1 MGNKTGL
8 ITPFFMLLAGA
19 IASIIMYIR
28 GFELTRMLW
37 GLLIV
42 LVIFYIIGDVARY
55 LYASI
60 RPRIIPAME
69 LDKMVQAARKNGD
82 LTGSVVAFEGD
93 GQENAEEGVDA
104 DGFMS
109 EDMENYGTENYSAEG
124 YSDEELHGY
133 AAEDTTSEMEGY
145 EGGLSEE

>member
-19 IASIIMYIR
+19 IASIIMYVR
-28 GFELTRMLW
+28 GFDLTTMLW

-42 LVIFYIIGDVARY
+42 LVVFYIIGDIARY

-60 RPRIIPAME
+60 RPRIIPTGDLEM
-69 LDKMVQAARKNGD
+69 MVQKAKQNGD
-82 LTGSVVAFEGD
+82 LTGSVVAFEND
-93 GQENAEEGVDA
+93 EQKDMEGMDA

-109 EDMENYGTENYSAEG
+109 DNMEYNSGDG
-124 YSDEELHGY
+124 YSDEELSDY
-133 AAEDTTSEMEGY
+133 TAENTTAAMEGY
-145 EGGLSEE
+145 EDN

>member
-19 IASIIMYIR
+19 IASIIMYVR
-28 GFELTRMLW
+28 GFDLTTMLW

-60 RPRIIPAME
+60 RPRIIPAGDLE
-69 LDKMVQAARKNGD
+69 VMVQKAKLNGD
-82 LTGSVVAFEGD
+82 LTGNVVAFADDEQKD
-93 GQENAEEGVDA
+93 MEGVGA

-109 EDMENYGTENYSAEG
+109 ENGYSDEALDG
-124 YSDEELHGY
+124 YSDEET
-133 AAEDTTSEMEGY
+133 EN
-145 EGGLSEE
+145 

>member
-19 IASIIMYIR
+19 IASIIMYVR
-28 GFELTRMLW
+28 GFDLTTMLW

-42 LVIFYIIGDVARY
+42 LVVFYIIGDIARY

-60 RPRIIPAME
+60 RPRIIPSGDLEM
-69 LDKMVQAARKNGD
+69 MVQKAKQNGD
-82 LTGSVVAFEGD
+82 LTGSVVAFEND
-93 GQENAEEGVDA
+93 EQKDMEGMDA

-109 EDMENYGTENYSAEG
+109 DSADGSFGEG
-124 YSDEELHGY
+124 YSDEELSDDTAG
-133 AAEDTTSEMEGY
+133 DTTAAMEGY
-145 EGGLSEE
+145 KEP

>member
-19 IASIIMYIR
+19 IASIIMYVR

-42 LVIFYIIGDVARY
+42 LVIFYILGDVARY

-60 RPRIIPAME
+60 RPRIIPSAEINNMLKE
-69 LDKMVQAARKNGD
+69 ARKKGD
-82 LTGSVVAFEGD
+82 LTGSVVAFADE
-93 GQENAEEGVDA
+93 ENTGAQGSMDA
-104 DGFMS
+104 DGFMA
-109 EDMENYGTENYSAEG
+109 ENAEG
-124 YSDEELHGY
+124 YSDEELGEY
-133 AAEDTTSEMEGY
+133 DAAEGY
-145 EGGLSEE
+145 EGNSPEENY

>member
-19 IASIIMYIR
+19 IAAIIMYVR
-28 GFELTRMLW
+28 GFDLNTTLW

-42 LVIFYIIGDVARY
+42 LVIFYIIGDIARY

-60 RPRIIPAME
+60 RPRIIPADNLEM
-69 LDKMVQAARKNGD
+69 MVQKAKMNRD
-82 LTGSVVAFEGD
+82 LTGSVVAFANDEQKD
-93 GQENAEEGVDA
+93 MEGVDA

-109 EDMENYGTENYSAEG
+109 ENTEYNSMES
-124 YSDEELHGY
+124 YSDEELHDY
-133 AAEDTTSEMEGY
+133 AAEDTTAAMEGY
-145 EGGLSEE
+145 EDN

>member
-19 IASIIMYIR
+19 IASIIMYVR
-28 GFELTRMLW
+28 GFDLTTMLW

-42 LVIFYIIGDVARY
+42 LVVFYIIGDIARY

-60 RPRIIPAME
+60 RPRIIPSGDLEM
-69 LDKMVQAARKNGD
+69 MVQKAKQNGD
-82 LTGSVVAFEGD
+82 LTGSVVAFEND
-93 GQENAEEGVDA
+93 EQKDMEGMDA

-109 EDMENYGTENYSAEG
+109 DHMEYNSAEGNFGEG
-124 YSDEELHGY
+124 YSDEELSNY
-133 AAEDTTSEMEGY
+133 AAGDTTAAMEGY
-145 EGGLSEE
+145 KEL

>member
-42 LVIFYIIGDVARY
+42 LVVFYIIGDVVRY
-55 LYASI
+55 IYSSI
-60 RPRIIPAME
+60 RPRIIPAFE
-69 LDKMVQAARKNGD
+69 LEKMVAAAKKNGD
-82 LTGSVVAFEGD
+82 LTGSVVAFESD
-93 GQENAEEGVDA
+93 GQENAEVGVDA

-109 EDMENYGTENYSAEG
+109 EDAESNFSAE
-124 YSDEELHGY
+124 YSDEELY
-133 AAEDTTSEMEGY
+133 DNAAEDESSEMEDY
-145 EGGLSEE
+145 GGSEEGET

>member
-19 IASIIMYIR
+19 IASIIMYVR
-28 GFELTRMLW
+28 GFDLTTMLW

-42 LVIFYIIGDVARY
+42 LVVFYIIGDVARY

-60 RPRIIPAME
+60 RPRIIPTGDLEM
-69 LDKMVQAARKNGD
+69 MVQKAKQNGD
-82 LTGSVVAFEGD
+82 LTGSVVAFANDEQKEGMD
-93 GQENAEEGVDA
+93 P

-109 EDMENYGTENYSAEG
+109 ESGEYDSAEGGFEEG
-124 YSDEELHGY
+124 YSDEELHEIGR
-133 AAEDTTSEMEGY
+133 ASCRERV
-145 EGGLSEE
+145 

>member
-1 MGNKTGL
+1 MGDKTGF

-42 LVIFYIIGDVARY
+42 LVIFYIIGDIARY

-60 RPRIIPAME
+60 RPRIIPTGE
-69 LDKMVQAARKNGD
+69 LDKMVAEAKKNGD
-82 LTGSVVAFEGD
+82 LTGSVVAFGGE
-93 GQENAEEGVDA
+93 GQEGAEEGVSA
-104 DGFMS
+104 DGLMS
-109 EDMENYGTENYSAEG
+109 EDMETYSAEG
-124 YSDEELHGY
+124 YTDEELRGY
-133 AAEDTTSEMEGY
+133 AG
-145 EGGLSEE
+145 EGGSPGTEDYGEPFAGESDFN

>member
-42 LVIFYIIGDVARY
+42 LVIFYIIGDVIRY
-55 LYASI
+55 IYASI
-60 RPRIIPAME
+60 RPRIIPTYE

-82 LTGSVVAFEGD
+82 LTGSVVAFES
-93 GQENAEEGVDA
+93 N
-104 DGFMS
+104 S
-109 EDMENYGTENYSAEG
+109 R
-124 YSDEELHGY
+124 
-133 AAEDTTSEMEGY
+133 
-145 EGGLSEE
+145 

>member
-42 LVIFYIIGDVARY
+42 LVIFYIIGDSIRY
-55 LYASI
+55 IYASI
-60 RPRIIPAME
+60 RPRIIPAYE

-93 GQENAEEGVDA
+93 GQDNAEEGVDA

-109 EDMENYGTENYSAEG
+109 EDTENDYVEG
-124 YSDEELHGY
+124 YSDEELADY
-133 AAEDTTSEMEGY
+133 AAEDTTSEMENY
-145 EGGLSEE
+145 EDDTQM

>member
-19 IASIIMYIR
+19 IASIIMYVR
-28 GFELTRMLW
+28 GFDLTTMLW

-60 RPRIIPAME
+60 RPRIIPTGNLE
-69 LDKMVQAARKNGD
+69 RMVQEAKKNGD
-82 LTGSVVAFEGD
+82 LTGSVVAFEND
-93 GQENAEEGVDA
+93 EQKDMEDMDA
-104 DGFMS
+104 DGLMS
-109 EDMENYGTENYSAEG
+109 EETEEYSAEG
-124 YSDEELHGY
+124 YTDEDLLEFT
-133 AAEDTTSEMEGY
+133 AEDATAAMED
-145 EGGLSEE
+145 EN

>member
-19 IASIIMYIR
+19 IASIIMYVR
-28 GFELTRMLW
+28 GFDLTTMLW

-42 LVIFYIIGDVARY
+42 LVVFYIIGDVARY

-60 RPRIIPAME
+60 RPRIIPAGDLEM
-69 LDKMVQAARKNGD
+69 MVQKAKQNGD
-82 LTGSVVAFEGD
+82 LTGSVVAFANDEQKDMEGM
-93 GQENAEEGVDA
+93 DA

-109 EDMENYGTENYSAEG
+109 ENGEYDSADFTEG
-124 YSDEELHGY
+124 YSDEELHDY
-133 AAEDTTSEMEGY
+133 AAEDTTAAMEGY
-145 EGGLSEE
+145 EDNEA

>member
-19 IASIIMYIR
+19 IASIIMYVR
-28 GFELTRMLW
+28 GFDLTTMLW

-60 RPRIIPAME
+60 RPRIIPSGDLEM
-69 LDKMVQAARKNGD
+69 MVRQAKQNGD
-82 LTGSVVAFEGD
+82 LTGSVVAFANDEQKDMEGM
-93 GQENAEEGVDA
+93 DA

-109 EDMENYGTENYSAEG
+109 ENVEADSAEDNYTEG
-124 YSDEELHGY
+124 YSDEELYNY
-133 AAEDTTSEMEGY
+133 AAEDTTAAMEGY
-145 EGGLSEE
+145 EDN

>member
-19 IASIIMYIR
+19 IASIIMYVR
-28 GFELTRMLW
+28 GFDLTTMLW

-42 LVIFYIIGDVARY
+42 LVIFYIIGDIARY

-60 RPRIIPAME
+60 RPRIIPAGDLEMMVRKA
-69 LDKMVQAARKNGD
+69 KMNGD
-82 LTGSVVAFEGD
+82 QTGSVVAFANDEQKDMEGI
-93 GQENAEEGVDA
+93 DA

-109 EDMENYGTENYSAEG
+109 ESMENDFADG
-124 YSDEELHGY
+124 YSDEELQDY
-133 AAEDTTSEMEGY
+133 AAEDTTAEMEGY
-145 EGGLSEE
+145 GDN

>member
-28 GFELTRMLW
+28 GFELTTMLW
-37 GLLIV
+37 VLLIV
-42 LVIFYIIGDVARY
+42 LVVFYIIGDVTRY

-60 RPRIIPAME
+60 RPRIIPALE
-69 LDKMVQAARKNGD
+69 LDKMVLEAKKNGD

-93 GQENAEEGVDA
+93 GQENSEIGVDA

-109 EDMENYGTENYSAEG
+109 EDVENDYSEG
-124 YSDEELHGY
+124 YSDEELHDY
-133 AAEDTTSEMEGY
+133 AAEDTTSEMEDYEDGY
-145 EGGLSEE
+145 SEENN

>member
-42 LVIFYIIGDVARY
+42 LVIFYIIGDVIRY
-55 LYASI
+55 IYASI
-60 RPRIIPAME
+60 RQRIIPTYE

-93 GQENAEEGVDA
+93 GQDNAEEGVDA

-109 EDMENYGTENYSAEG
+109 EDTENDYSEG
-124 YSDEELHGY
+124 YSDEELADY
-133 AAEDTTSEMEGY
+133 AAEDTTSEMENY
-145 EGGLSEE
+145 EDDAQM

>member
-19 IASIIMYIR
+19 IASIIMYVR
-28 GFELTRMLW
+28 GFDLTTMLW

-42 LVIFYIIGDVARY
+42 LVVFYIIGDVARY

-60 RPRIIPAME
+60 RPRIIPTGDLEM
-69 LDKMVQAARKNGD
+69 MVQKAKQNGD
-82 LTGSVVAFEGD
+82 LTGSVVAFANDEQKDMEGM
-93 GQENAEEGVDA
+93 DA

-109 EDMENYGTENYSAEG
+109 ESGEYNSMEDHYAEG
-124 YSDEELHGY
+124 YSDEELQDY
-133 AAEDTTSEMEGY
+133 SAEDTTAAMENYGDN
-145 EGGLSEE
+145 

>member
-19 IASIIMYIR
+19 IASIIMYVR
-28 GFELTRMLW
+28 GFDLTTMLW

-42 LVIFYIIGDVARY
+42 LVVFYIIGDIARY

-60 RPRIIPAME
+60 RPRIIPSGDLEM
-69 LDKMVQAARKNGD
+69 MVQRAKQNGD
-82 LTGSVVAFEGD
+82 LTGNVVAFEND
-93 GQENAEEGVDA
+93 EQKDMEGMDA

-109 EDMENYGTENYSAEG
+109 ENMEYDSTEG
-124 YSDEELHGY
+124 YSDEELSGY
-133 AAEDTTSEMEGY
+133 SAGDTTAAMEGY
-145 EGGLSEE
+145 KEL